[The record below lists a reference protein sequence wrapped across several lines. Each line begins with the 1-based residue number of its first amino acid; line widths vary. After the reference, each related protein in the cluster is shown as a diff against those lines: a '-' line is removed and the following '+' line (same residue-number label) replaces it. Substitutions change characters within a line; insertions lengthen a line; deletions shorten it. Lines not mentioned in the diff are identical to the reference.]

1 MLGAISGDVLGS
13 LYEAW
18 SIKDKNFRLFHE
30 LDRPTDDSVLS
41 LAVAKA
47 ILDADARGR
56 APVFEDYERELRAF
70 GRRYPDAGYGGSF
83 RAWVNDPAGKP
94 YDSFGNGSAM
104 RASAVG
110 WAFGD
115 AETVLAQAELSAAP
129 THGHPEGIKGAQAVA
144 LAVLRART
152 GSSKEEIRSELS
164 RRFGYDL
171 GRTVDSIRP
180 GYPFEVSCQAS
191 VPEAIVAFLDSDGW
205 EDAVRNAVSLGG
217 DADTQACIAGAI
229 AEAFYGGLP
238 PRVPAWVLP
247 RLETG
252 LLSTLSDFA
261 HRFLP
266 ADRSAALDAET
277 AARALPRG
285 GAGTS
290 TGRGASASGGA
301 RKAGGAGTAPGGRSR
316 RGAEHARD
324 PARDPEARHPLAPAP
339 AYRVVLAGSTRARI
353 ADYARRLS
361 ADRSIAGA
369 RLQSALAE
377 MPVPKPD
384 AAWLLVSLLATK
396 KPRIFAESEVAGDGS
411 DWTREELGL
420 LGDLGFAVP
429 VTVFDDGR
437 HSDPRVHPTPFG
449 ATLLFTAGALLA
461 GGRGS
466 PPDGEVA
473 PGGRIDPARYEALYE
488 GRLLPLL
495 QYASAVSAAAGRKA
509 LVTVPGLGCGQFAG
523 PFRGRL
529 GPYLRD
535 ALAGIL
541 ARHAKTLPGIR
552 AVRLDPYDEC
562 ENEDRRI
569 GRIAFR
575 VRPLAVNERKGTGLG
590 RPQLLPP
597 RDYQEPGD
605 DFSDC
610 DLFSVV
616 AWDHVSWPG
625 NDYWAG
631 VRATDDGV
639 KAAATD
645 AMFALSG
652 FRGRYDPETFQ
663 YLPPPGVRAWED
675 LVLEH
680 RLVLRAV
687 DNVTVVGVPG

>member
-1 MLGAISGDVLGS
+1 MLGAISGDILGS

-41 LAVAKA
+41 LAVARA
-47 ILDADARGR
+47 ILDADTDSRLPG
-56 APVFEDYERELRAF
+56 FGDYERELRAF

-144 LAVLRART
+144 LAILRART
-152 GSSKEEIRSELS
+152 GSSKEEIRSEIS

-191 VPEAIVAFLDSDGW
+191 VPEAIVSFLDSRDW
-205 EDAVRNAVSLGG
+205 EDAVRNAISLGG
-217 DADTQACIAGAI
+217 DADTQACIAGAV
-229 AEAFYGGLP
+229 AEAFYGGIP
-238 PRVPAWVLP
+238 PRVLAWILP
-247 RLETG
+247 RLEAG

-261 HRFLP
+261 RRFLP
-266 ADRSAALDAET
+266 ADRAAALDAET
-277 AARALPRG
+277 AARTLPRG
-285 GAGTS
+285 GTGASGNRKS
-290 TGRGASASGGA
+290 GGACAASDGRGAT
-301 RKAGGAGTAPGGRSR
+301 AGGRKR
-316 RGAEHARD
+316 RGAEPAEDRALD
-324 PARDPEARHPLAPAP
+324 PDARHPLAPAP
-339 AYRVVLAGSTRARI
+339 AYRVVLAGSTQARI

-361 ADRSIAGA
+361 SDRNLSGA
-369 RLQSALAE
+369 RLREALTNL
-377 MPVPKPD
+377 PVPRAD

-420 LGDLGFAVP
+420 LGDIGFAVP

-437 HSDPRVHPTPFG
+437 HSAPRVHPKPFG
-449 ATLLFTAGALLA
+449 ATLLFTPGALLS

-466 PPDGEVA
+466 PADGNVA

-488 GRLLPLL
+488 RRLLPLL

-529 GPYLRD
+529 GPFLRD

-541 ARHAKTLPGIR
+541 RRHAKSLPGIR
-552 AVRLDPYDEC
+552 AVRFDPYDVC

-569 GRIAFR
+569 GGIAFR

-590 RPQLLPP
+590 LPQLCPP

-610 DLFSVV
+610 DLASVV
-616 AWDHVSWPG
+616 AWDPVSWPG

-631 VRATDDGV
+631 SRATDDGV

-652 FRGRYDPETFQ
+652 FRGRYDPRACA

-675 LVLEH
+675 LVREH
-680 RLVLRAV
+680 RLVLRAI
-687 DNVTVVGVPG
+687 DNVTVAGAPG

>member
-18 SIKDKNFRLFHE
+18 SVKDKNFRLFHE

-41 LAVAKA
+41 LAVARA
-47 ILDADARGR
+47 ILDADAEGR
-56 APVFEDYERELRAF
+56 IPDFEDYGRELRAF

-94 YDSFGNGSAM
+94 YESFGNGSAM

-115 AETVLAQAELSAAP
+115 PETVLAQAELSAAP

-152 GSSKEEIRSELS
+152 GSSKEEIRSEIS

-191 VPEAIVAFLDSDGW
+191 VPEAIVAFLDSRDW

-238 PRVPAWVLP
+238 PRVLSWVLP
-247 RLETG
+247 RLEAG
-252 LLSTLSDFA
+252 LLGTLSDFA
-261 HRFLP
+261 RRFLP
-266 ADRSAALDAET
+266 ADRAAAVAAEI
-277 AARALPRG
+277 AARTLPRG
-285 GAGTS
+285 VPGV
-290 TGRGASASGGA
+290 GGN
-301 RKAGGAGTAPGGRSR
+301 RKAGGAPTVAGGRKR
-316 RGAEHARD
+316 RGAEPAGD
-324 PARDPEARHPLAPAP
+324 PGRDPEARHPRAPAP
-339 AYRVVLAGSTRARI
+339 SYRVVLAGSTRARI

-369 RLQSALAE
+369 RLRAALAAL
-377 MPVPKPD
+377 PVAKLDP
-384 AAWLLVSLLATK
+384 AWLLVSLLATK
-396 KPRIFAESEVAGDGS
+396 EPRIFAESEVAGDGS

-420 LGDLGFAVP
+420 LGDIGFAVP

-437 HSDPRVHPTPFG
+437 HSDPRVHPKPFG

-466 PPDGEVA
+466 PADGDVA
-473 PGGRIDPARYEALYE
+473 PGGRIDPVRYEALYE
-488 GRLLPLL
+488 RRLLPLL
-495 QYASAVSAAAGRKA
+495 QYASAVSVAAGRKA

-529 GPYLRD
+529 GPFLRD

-541 ARHAKTLPGIR
+541 KRHAKSLPGIR

-562 ENEDRRI
+562 GNEDRRL

-590 RPQLLPP
+590 LPQLLPP

-631 VRATDDGV
+631 ARATDDGV

-652 FRGRYDPETFQ
+652 FRGRYDPDTCG

-675 LVLEH
+675 LVREH

-687 DNVTVVGVPG
+687 DNVTVVGAPG